1 MKKTILFFTIIVLLS
16 ITSALA
22 QGGTTGPLTWEIN
35 DGTLTI
41 SGEGEMPDYGKFGA
55 PWFAWYSYGT
65 PIHSVVIDFGVTS
78 IGNCAFFLVETLT
91 EIKIPNSV
99 ARIGDNAFHGC
110 KNMTSIVL
118 PNDLKNIE
126 SAAFSDCISLTS
138 IDLPNCISNLGGGV
152 FWNCSS
158 LTSITI
164 PNNVTQI
171 RIGSFAHCENLVSV
185 KIPNSVIN
193 IENSAFLKCSNLI
206 SIDIPNSVDSIGIG
220 AFAECTSLTS
230 IVLPNSLVSIDIGA
244 FADCTNLTSVTNY
257 NPVPIDINPSVF
269 YDVNQSKCTLRV
281 PINAVSDY
289 QNAAVWKEFNIVG
302 INFGVVETHCNAS
315 LRIYPNPTT
324 GELTINNEQLIINNV
339 EIFDVYGRKLSSHHL
354 ITSSS
359 NHQINISHLP
369 AGIYFV
375 KVTTEQGVFV
385 EKVIKN

>member
-1 MKKTILFFTIIVLLS
+1 MKKVYLFFTVVLLLS
-16 ITSALA
+16 MASAWA

-35 DGTLTI
+35 NGTLTI

-99 ARIGDNAFHGC
+99 ARIGDNAFYGC

-138 IDLPNCISNLGGGV
+138 IDLPNSISNLGGGV

-185 KIPNSVIN
+185 NIPNGVIN
-193 IENSAFLKCSNLI
+193 IENSAFLKCSNLT
-206 SIDIPNSVDSIGIG
+206 SIVFPNSVDSIGIA
-220 AFAECTSLTS
+220 AFADCTSLTS
-230 IVLPNSLVSIDIGA
+230 IVIPNSVKSIDIGA
-244 FADCTNLTSVTNY
+244 FADCTSLTSVTNY
-257 NPVPIDINPSVF
+257 NPVPIEINPGVF
-269 YDVNQSKCTLRV
+269 ENVNQSNCTLKV
-281 PINAVSDY
+281 PANAISAY
-289 QNAAVWKEFNIVG
+289 QNAEVWKEFNIVDLEES
-302 INFGVVETHCNAS
+302 INTIESSNIK
-315 LRIYPNPTT
+315 IYPNPTT
-324 GELTINNEQLIINNV
+324 GELFVTSDELHVTNMEVFDIICKKQSHVLRVMGNENIIN
-339 EIFDVYGRKLSSHHL
+339 IAHM
-354 ITSSS
+354 
-359 NHQINISHLP
+359 P

-375 KVTTEQGVFV
+375 KITTEAGKIV
-385 EKVIKN
+385 KKIIKK